1 MDWRVEDLSLPSE
14 IWGDILKR
22 LGTQD
27 IIRASRVNKISLTC
41 RLFVRILS
49 YTEDWP
55 LFGQRI
61 ASLPNIVKIDI
72 ANVNDLHEFEKLT
85 VLQKLQDLSLSGQS
99 NRPLLYNVLEK
110 IPSLRALNMT
120 YFPGNFD
127 LIADS
132 CTQITQLILRSA
144 RNDTITHITSIQKL
158 TQLRMLKLVIER
170 HVPPVDLD
178 GLTHLKNLTQLVLQG
193 SNFNINVARGDLTAL
208 TNLKTL
214 LLKRVIVNNLCDG
227 IAKLTN
233 LENLRVMQLGGSRTN
248 SVFEE
253 CLGLTRLTSLDVDA
267 LSMKGNLHRMNELT
281 QLKALQVDMLPDTLD
296 HLTKLT
302 NLKKLALG
310 GSVPHGFLS
319 NLLPNMVQLENLHIW
334 TWKERNVNDEELNY
348 FSSLDRLTSLSL
360 YSLDSITSAGVYHA
374 LHRLTNLT
382 FLDISGKRL
391 LASELVDLISLPHI
405 KTVFICGA
413 VEKR

>member
-1 MDWRVEDLSLPSE
+1 M
-14 IWGDILKR
+14 
-22 LGTQD
+22 
-27 IIRASRVNKISLTC
+27 
-41 RLFVRILS
+41 
-49 YTEDWP
+49 
-55 LFGQRI
+55 
-61 ASLPNIVKIDI
+61 PNIVKIDI

-281 QLKALQVDMLPDTLD
+281 QLKALQVDVSGSDPDV
-296 HLTKLT
+296 K
-302 NLKKLALG
+302 
-310 GSVPHGFLS
+310 F
-319 NLLPNMVQLENLHIW
+319 
-334 TWKERNVNDEELNY
+334 
-348 FSSLDRLTSLSL
+348 
-360 YSLDSITSAGVYHA
+360 
-374 LHRLTNLT
+374 
-382 FLDISGKRL
+382 
-391 LASELVDLISLPHI
+391 
-405 KTVFICGA
+405 
-413 VEKR
+413 